1 MRILI
6 AENEKSINESLKM
19 ILERN
24 RYTVDFV
31 YDSSSA
37 LNYAQSSIYDVIV
50 LDIMMPIKNG
60 IDVLKTIRSN
70 NINTPVLF
78 LTEKS
83 EASDRILSLNA
94 GADDCLSK
102 PFVLDEFLARIK
114 ALSRRSYFYV
124 DSNLSFGNTTL
135 DLNSYILKTDD
146 KKLKLNNKEFQ
157 LLELF
162 LKNPKKVF
170 SSEYLIEKV
179 WDSNSEVD
187 IEVVWTYI
195 GFLRRKL
202 RQIGSN
208 LEIKTMRGAG
218 YLLEEIA
225 C

>member
-78 LTEKS
+78 
-83 EASDRILSLNA
+83 
-94 GADDCLSK
+94 
-102 PFVLDEFLARIK
+102 
-114 ALSRRSYFYV
+114 
-124 DSNLSFGNTTL
+124 
-135 DLNSYILKTDD
+135 
-146 KKLKLNNKEFQ
+146 
-157 LLELF
+157 
-162 LKNPKKVF
+162 
-170 SSEYLIEKV
+170 
-179 WDSNSEVD
+179 
-187 IEVVWTYI
+187 
-195 GFLRRKL
+195 
-202 RQIGSN
+202 
-208 LEIKTMRGAG
+208 
-218 YLLEEIA
+218 
-225 C
+225 